1 MPNATPRSPKIVAF
15 ATSVVLMGW
24 STTALAETPYPT
36 SNEAAISGGAVLAA
50 GREVGSLYYNPA
62 SLAHV
67 HRGETEL
74 TAEAFGARW
83 TQAPQGAAIE
93 DASGNVQARA
103 LQSREFLIVPSSLAM
118 GFALSPR
125 WTLGAG
131 LFLPV
136 LGDMDLL
143 DKDGADD
150 PYVRSRRTAQ
160 RYEFALAVGWDAHP
174 SWKLGLSTTGVVDTL
189 RVRERVFTESTASG
203 SASFDREVTTT
214 TVGLRPKV
222 GVQTKLSRLV
232 SLGATFET
240 PTFVLSRERAGVFG
254 LTRNV
259 DGEPVTDFSR
269 IADEGI
275 DDGPLTGWRSALG
288 LSVGKEEWRVSSD
301 VYGEAPGRGP
311 SPLSWGVRLG
321 ARGLVSERISVGGGI
336 FTDQNIESDAGPLAF
351 RGDRWG
357 GALGVEFRKPV
368 RLAAGESARTIEF
381 RTTLAARYA
390 YEVGT
395 IGGLRIEEGVTRG
408 EVDVRGPATAH
419 LLFLH
424 LGTTLAF

>member
-1 MPNATPRSPKIVAF
+1 MPYFASRTPNLIAVATCI
-15 ATSVVLMGW
+15 VLMGW
-24 STTALAETPYPT
+24 TRTAQAETPYPT

-50 GREVGSLYYNPA
+50 GREVGSMYYNPA

-67 HRGETEL
+67 RRGETEL
-74 TAEAFGARW
+74 TAEAVGGRW
-83 TQAPQGAAIE
+83 TNAPEGAAVE
-93 DASGNVQARA
+93 DAMGRVRPRA
-103 LQSREFLIVPSSLAM
+103 LQSREFLIVPTSLAM
-118 GFALSPR
+118 GYALSPR

-131 LFLPV
+131 VFVPV
-136 LGDMDLL
+136 QGDIDLL

-174 SWKLGLSTTGVVDTL
+174 SWKLGFSTAGVVDTL

-222 GVQTKLSRLV
+222 GVQTKLSHLV

-240 PTFVLSRERAGVFG
+240 PTFVLSRERKGIFG

-259 DGEPVTDFSR
+259 NGEPVTDFSR
-269 IADEGI
+269 TADEGTEN
-275 DDGPLTGWRSALG
+275 GPLTGWRTALG
-288 LSVGKEEWRVSSD
+288 LSVGKDEWRVSSD
-301 VYGEAPGRGP
+301 VYGEAPGRGA

-321 ARGLVSERISVGGGI
+321 ARGLVTDRVSVGGGV
-336 FTDQNIESDAGPLAF
+336 FTDQSIESDAGPLAF

-368 RLAAGESARTIEF
+368 RLAPGESARTIEF

-419 LLFLH
+419 LFFLH
-424 LGTTLAF
+424 VGTTLAF